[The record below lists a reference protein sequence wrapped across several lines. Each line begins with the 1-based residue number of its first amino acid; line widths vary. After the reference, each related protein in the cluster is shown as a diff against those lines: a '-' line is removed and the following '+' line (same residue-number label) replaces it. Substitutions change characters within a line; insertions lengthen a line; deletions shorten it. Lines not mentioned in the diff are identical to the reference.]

1 MGLEHLQK
9 SQPMARRQV
18 SLQTSTRRAN
28 QACGHLLSIW
38 GFPGGSDSKES
49 ACNAGNPD
57 LIPGSGRSPGG
68 GHGNPLQCSCLE
80 NFMDRGAWWAS
91 VPGVAKNWT
100 QLRDYHF
107 HFFSHGKYGRRKHS
121 KSAARAPPDG
131 GTKGGSAL
139 TSNSSN
145 LASTS
150 PHKSERLA
158 VAQTMSMGGML
169 GYAGWQTS
177 FILSSLWCL
186 KGSTEMA

>member
-1 MGLEHLQK
+1 MTLGCPTPTAGRPGVRQESNQQIFNPVGQGEPVGLEHLQK

-28 QACGHLLSIW
+28 QACGHLLSIR
-38 GFPGGSDSKES
+38 GFPGGSDSKDS

-57 LIPGSGRSPGG
+57 SVPGWGRSPGG

-107 HFFSHGKYGRRKHS
+107 HFFSHGKYGRKPS
-121 KSAARAPPDG
+121 KSAARAPPRWG
-131 GTKGGSAL
+131 HQGRF
-139 TSNSSN
+139 
-145 LASTS
+145 S
-150 PHKSERLA
+150 PD
-158 VAQTMSMGGML
+158 
-169 GYAGWQTS
+169 
-177 FILSSLWCL
+177 L
-186 KGSTEMA
+186 KQLKPGQHLPTQA

>member
-1 MGLEHLQK
+1 MGSTGEENIA
-9 SQPMARRQV
+9 SQLPE
-18 SLQTSTRRAN
+18 
-28 QACGHLLSIW
+28 
-38 GFPGGSDSKES
+38 P
-49 ACNAGNPD
+49 
-57 LIPGSGRSPGG
+57 
-68 GHGNPLQCSCLE
+68 
-80 NFMDRGAWWAS
+80 
-91 VPGVAKNWT
+91 
-100 QLRDYHF
+100 
-107 HFFSHGKYGRRKHS
+107 
-121 KSAARAPPDG
+121 PPDG